1 MATTTNDDTFREIQL
16 NGKQLF
22 FLFMAVVVVSVVI
35 FLCGVLVGRGVR
47 AEVVPIQAMAAPAP
61 AGAVADAVA
70 PAPPSG
76 NTPRTANED
85 LSYPNRLANREAP
98 VEKLRA
104 PDAPART
111 AAPATATRARDAER
125 RDAERRDAE
134 PAIVAPAPTAPVSAG
149 PAGGNEPGGAGFAIQ
164 VAALR
169 QRAEADSVVRGLTSK
184 GYPAYVMTPDTGA
197 PAVFRVRVG
206 KFKDRQDAE
215 TVAARLQKEEQFKPW
230 IVR

>member
-1 MATTTNDDTFREIQL
+1 MATTTSDDTFREIQL

-47 AEVVPIQAMAAPAP
+47 AEVAPIEAVATPAP
-61 AGAVADAVA
+61 AGTTADAVA
-70 PAPPSG
+70 PTPPSG
-76 NTPRTANED
+76 TPRTANED
-85 LSYPNRLANREAP
+85 LSYPNRLASGAAP

-104 PDAPART
+104 AETPAR
-111 AAPATATRARDAER
+111 AATPPPTRARDV
-125 RDAERRDAE
+125 E
-134 PAIVAPAPTAPVSAG
+134 PAVGTPAQGASVSTASSG
-149 PAGGNEPGGAGFAIQ
+149 TSEPGGAGFAIQ

-169 QRAEADSVVRGLTSK
+169 QRAEADSVVRGLAGK
-184 GYPAYVMTPDTGA
+184 GYPAYVMTPDSGA

-206 KFKDRQDAE
+206 KFKDRRDAE

>member
-1 MATTTNDDTFREIQL
+1 MATTTSDDTFREIQL

-47 AEVVPIQAMAAPAP
+47 AEVAPIEATAAPAP
-61 AGAVADAVA
+61 AGATANAVA
-70 PAPPSG
+70 PTPPSG
-76 NTPRTANED
+76 TPRTANED
-85 LSYPNRLANREAP
+85 LSYPNRLASGAAP

-104 PDAPART
+104 ETPAR
-111 AAPATATRARDAER
+111 AATPPPTRARDAE
-125 RDAERRDAE
+125 
-134 PAIVAPAPTAPVSAG
+134 PAVGTPAQAAPVSAANPG
-149 PAGGNEPGGAGFAIQ
+149 TSEPGGAGFAIQ

-169 QRAEADSVVRGLTSK
+169 QRAEADSVVRGLTGK
-184 GYPAYVMTPDTGA
+184 GYPAYVMTPDSGA

-206 KFKDRQDAE
+206 KFKDRRDAE

>member
-1 MATTTNDDTFREIQL
+1 MATTTSDDTFREIQL

-47 AEVVPIQAMAAPAP
+47 AEVTPIEASTTPAP
-61 AGAVADAVA
+61 AGPVTP
-70 PAPPSG
+70 PAASTPPAG
-76 NTPRTANED
+76 TPRTANED
-85 LSYPNRLANREAP
+85 LSYPNRLSSGQPP

-104 PDAPART
+104 PEP
-111 AAPATATRARDAER
+111 PPATRAAAAPPTRGRDAQPAVAAPTES
-125 RDAERRDAE
+125 AAVKAANSGTAE
-134 PAIVAPAPTAPVSAG
+134 PS
-149 PAGGNEPGGAGFAIQ
+149 GGGFAIQ

-169 QRAEADSVVRGLTSK
+169 QRAEADSVVRALTGK
-184 GYPAYVMTPDTGA
+184 GYAAYVMTPESGA

-206 KFKDRQDAE
+206 KFKERREAE
-215 TVAARLQKEEQFKPW
+215 SVAARLQKEEQFKPW

>member
-1 MATTTNDDTFREIQL
+1 MATTPSDDTFREIQL

-47 AEVVPIQAMAAPAP
+47 AEVTPIEAAATPAP
-61 AGAVADAVA
+61 GSTAANAVA
-70 PAPPSG
+70 PTPPSG
-76 NTPRTANED
+76 TPRTANED
-85 LSYPNRLANREAP
+85 LSYPNRLASGEAA
-98 VEKLRA
+98 VEKLRPA
-104 PDAPART
+104 DAPAR
-111 AAPATATRARDAER
+111 AASPPAARARDAQ
-125 RDAERRDAE
+125 
-134 PAIVAPAPTAPVSAG
+134 PAVAAPAQAAAVTAANSGTSEPT
-149 PAGGNEPGGAGFAIQ
+149 GGGFAIQ

-169 QRAEADSVVRGLTSK
+169 QRAEADSVVRGLTGK
-184 GYPAYVMTPDTGA
+184 GYPAYVMTPDSGA

-206 KFKDRQDAE
+206 KFKDRHDAE

>member
-1 MATTTNDDTFREIQL
+1 MATTTSDDAFREIQL

-47 AEVVPIQAMAAPAP
+47 PEVASLEALTTPAP
-61 AGAVADAVA
+61 AGAVPNAVA
-70 PAPPSG
+70 PTPSSG
-76 NTPRTANED
+76 TPRTANED
-85 LSYPNRLANREAP
+85 LSYPNRLSSGAVP

-104 PDAPART
+104 AETPARAATPPT
-111 AAPATATRARDAER
+111 ARARDAQ
-125 RDAERRDAE
+125 
-134 PAIVAPAPTAPVSAG
+134 PAVGTPPQGAVSGANPG
-149 PAGGNEPGGAGFAIQ
+149 TSEPGGSGFAIQ

-169 QRAEADSVVRGLTSK
+169 QRAEAESVVRGLTVK
-184 GYPAYVMTPDTGA
+184 GYPAYVMTPDSGA

-206 KFKDRQDAE
+206 KFKDRHDAE

>member
-1 MATTTNDDTFREIQL
+1 MATTTSDDTFREIQL

-47 AEVVPIQAMAAPAP
+47 AEVTPIEAAAPPPVP
-61 AGAVADAVA
+61 ASTATNAVA
-70 PAPPSG
+70 PTPPSG
-76 NTPRTANED
+76 TPRTANED
-85 LSYPNRLANREAP
+85 LSYPNRLASGEAP
-98 VEKLRA
+98 AEKLRA
-104 PDAPART
+104 PDAPARV
-111 AAPATATRARDAER
+111 AAPPATRARDAQ
-125 RDAERRDAE
+125 
-134 PAIVAPAPTAPVSAG
+134 PAVAAPTEAAAV
-149 PAGGNEPGGAGFAIQ
+149 PAANSGTSEPTGGGFAIQ

-169 QRAEADSVVRGLTSK
+169 QRAEADSVVRGLTGK
-184 GYPAYVMTPDTGA
+184 GYPAYVMTPDSGA

-206 KFKDRQDAE
+206 KFKDRHDAE

>member
-1 MATTTNDDTFREIQL
+1 MATTTSDDAFREIQL

-47 AEVVPIQAMAAPAP
+47 PEVASLEALATPTPAATM
-61 AGAVADAVA
+61 ADAVA
-70 PAPPSG
+70 PTPSSG
-76 NTPRTANED
+76 TPRTANED
-85 LSYPNRLANREAP
+85 LSYPNRLASGAAP

-104 PDAPART
+104 AETPSRT
-111 AAPATATRARDAER
+111 ATPSAARARDAE
-125 RDAERRDAE
+125 
-134 PAIVAPAPTAPVSAG
+134 PAVGTPAQGAVSA
-149 PAGGNEPGGAGFAIQ
+149 ADASTSEPGGSGFAIQ

-169 QRAEADSVVRGLTSK
+169 QRAEADSVVRGLTGK
-184 GYPAYVMTPDTGA
+184 GYPAYVMTPDSGA

-206 KFKDRQDAE
+206 KFKDRHDAE